1 MAYTKALRVEKAPLV
16 GVEAS
21 PKGMKYM
28 AMKYMAVGLRCGYSG
43 VDEYAATGGK
53 QFPVQITAQRPWLN
67 LSFPI
72 CKRGLIIDSFTE
84 FSVSN
89 ICFDTQ

>member
-21 PKGMKYM
+21 PKG
-28 AMKYMAVGLRCGYSG
+28 MKYMAVGLRCGYSG

-72 CKRGLIIDSFTE
+72 CKRGLTIDSFTE

>member
-1 MAYTKALRVEKAPLV
+1 MVYTKALRVEKASLV
-16 GVEAS
+16 GVEVS
-21 PKGMKYM
+21 PKGMKYT
-28 AMKYMAVGLRCGYSG
+28 AVGLRCGYSG
-43 VDEYAATGGK
+43 VNEYIAIGGK
-53 QFPVQITAQRPWLN
+53 QFPIQITAQRPWLN

-84 FSVSN
+84 FSASN